1 MNHCNPLGPLQLIGE
16 ALAPRSLWVCLGVRE
31 WKCRRKTIKMQYGE
45 VLVGVCLRI
54 SPHVAYTSDVCERI
68 IILPTIRSVVV
79 FFLAPKVF
87 CSVCYRIFLFRCSQ
101 WTADVHCR
109 NTTQPSGARA
119 CCCIRNETTRW
130 CWQLLQQRGAITT
143 LRVQQLHRFSCRQ
156 VERREAAQ
164 CEYRDI
170 DIPWHLVMLQYD
182 IMIQYMCRAI
192 RIWHNGLNL
201 NSGTSILN
209 AAFKYFMEK
218 WISSF
223 WSFEIF
229 TF

>member
-1 MNHCNPLGPLQLIGE
+1 MSAEDNKDAIWRSFSWGLFAH
-16 ALAPRSLWVCLGVRE
+16 LATRGLYER
-31 WKCRRKTIKMQYGE
+31 
-45 VLVGVCLRI
+45 CLRKNNNI
-54 SPHVAYTSDVCERI
+54 AYDSLGCC
-68 IILPTIRSVVV
+68 

-119 CCCIRNETTRW
+119 CCCIRNATTRW